1 MTLTSKGGQNWL
13 FWTDIETTGLNH
25 DTDQILQIACVLTNM
40 DLSVRFVFPETT
52 IRHPQEI
59 LEKMDTWC
67 KEHHGRSG
75 LVTKV
80 QHSQTCLSEA
90 EDALLHFLNHHVAVN
105 DVVYIAG
112 NSVHFDKRFID
123 HHMPRLSS
131 RLRYRILDV
140 SSLSLMFD
148 NLFPYLKTLKP
159 EKRYAHTA
167 EADILESIDE
177 YDFYKT
183 YLAYKLQCPDNDT
196 TNETTNE
203 TTKF

>member
-1 MTLTSKGGQNWL
+1 MTFASSKGDIWL
-13 FWTDIETTGLNH
+13 LWTDIETTGLNQ
-25 DTDQILQIACVLTNM
+25 DTDQILQIASVLTNI

-52 IRHPQEI
+52 IHHPDET
-59 LEKMDTWC
+59 LSKMDTWC
-67 KEHHGRSG
+67 KEQHTRSG

-80 QHSQTCLSEA
+80 QHSQTSLSEA
-90 EDALLHFLNHHVAVN
+90 ENALLHFLNHHVAVS
-105 DVVYIAG
+105 DVIYIAG

-123 HHMPRLSS
+123 KYMPRLSS
-131 RLRYRILDV
+131 RLRHRILDV

-159 EKRYAHTA
+159 EKRFSHTA

-183 YLAYKLQCPDNDT
+183 YMYSKLR
-196 TNETTNE
+196 E
-203 TTKF
+203 